1 MTISFYSA
9 QSYDQT
15 YFDRF
20 NTTHNIHYIE
30 TRLDEQ
36 TVGLCAG
43 SDAVCLFV
51 NDHASAAT
59 IQQMS
64 KQGIRLIA
72 LRCAGFNNVDIAA
85 ATAGGIPVVRVP
97 AYSPHAIAEH
107 AVALILTLDRKTHKA
122 YNRVREGNFS
132 LDRLTGFDLFGK
144 TVGVVGTGK
153 IGAVFCEIML
163 GFGCKVLAYD
173 VVENALLISKGV
185 QYCTLPELLAAAD
198 IISLH
203 CPLNTATHHLINAES
218 LRKMKPGAMLINTG
232 RGALIDS
239 NAVVEALKS
248 KQLGYLGIDVY
259 EQEENLFS
267 LDLSDTI
274 IPDELILQLMAFPN
288 VLITAHQAY
297 FTEEALSE
305 IARITMANI
314 DAFVGGG
321 ELKNRVV
328 V

>member
-122 YNRVREGNFS
+122 YNRVREG
-132 LDRLTGFDLFGK
+132 
-144 TVGVVGTGK
+144 
-153 IGAVFCEIML
+153 
-163 GFGCKVLAYD
+163 
-173 VVENALLISKGV
+173 
-185 QYCTLPELLAAAD
+185 
-198 IISLH
+198 
-203 CPLNTATHHLINAES
+203 
-218 LRKMKPGAMLINTG
+218 
-232 RGALIDS
+232 
-239 NAVVEALKS
+239 
-248 KQLGYLGIDVY
+248 
-259 EQEENLFS
+259 
-267 LDLSDTI
+267 
-274 IPDELILQLMAFPN
+274 
-288 VLITAHQAY
+288 
-297 FTEEALSE
+297 
-305 IARITMANI
+305 
-314 DAFVGGG
+314 
-321 ELKNRVV
+321 
-328 V
+328 